1 MMMTLEQVIA
11 AAQMLPREDRRSLQR
26 FLLEQERR
34 DVTATQTAVET
45 IAPQDNGARPVAA
58 TPLRRETVEQQIERY
73 RRAKRWIREH
83 RAEYLGQWVVLD
95 GDRLIS
101 HGSNSQ
107 TVFEQAR
114 AAGIEPPFLEQI
126 REEEKGPFMGG
137 WL

>member
-1 MMMTLEQVIA
+1 MMMTLDQVIA
-11 AAQMLPREDRRSLQR
+11 AVQTLPRDDRRSLRQWIQ
-26 FLLEQERR
+26 EQERR
-34 DVTATQTAVET
+34 DAVVKAPAVET
-45 IAPQDNGARPVAA
+45 ATPPNNGARPAM
-58 TPLRRETVEQQIERY
+58 ETVEQQLARF
-73 RRAKRWIREH
+73 RKAMDWIDEH

-101 HGSNSQ
+101 HGPNSQ

-114 AAGIEPPFLEQI
+114 AAGIETPFLEQI